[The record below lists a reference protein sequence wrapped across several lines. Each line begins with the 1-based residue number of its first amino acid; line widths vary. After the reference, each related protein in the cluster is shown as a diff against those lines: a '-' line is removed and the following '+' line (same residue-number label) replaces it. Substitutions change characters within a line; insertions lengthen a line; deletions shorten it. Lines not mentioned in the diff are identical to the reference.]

1 MIRGLIDRSAIRDQ
15 CQTPTGWVKAAFT
28 TGSPRRL
35 SRKIHVTLWRRVQRT
50 GKTRSLAYHLQ
61 PNEVAAMTNRTVAPD
76 LEHTGD
82 GTPASLAWCS
92 SVHASYGT
100 VRALD
105 DASVEVHAG
114 QALAV
119 VGPSG
124 SGKSTLLHCLIGLLV
139 PDGGTVGFEGIT
151 LSDQIDRRR
160 SAVRLERMGVVFQFG
175 ELLPELTIRENVAL
189 PRWLIGDSK
198 SAAASAASELLET
211 FDIEQL
217 GDRHPADVS
226 GGERQRAAVARSLVH
241 EPSVVFADEPTGS
254 LDSAN
259 ADNVIATLLERTR
272 SKGQALLLVTHEA
285 RFAERCDRVVT
296 MRDGR
301 IAEPAPNP

>member
-1 MIRGLIDRSAIRDQ
+1 
-15 CQTPTGWVKAAFT
+15 
-28 TGSPRRL
+28 
-35 SRKIHVTLWRRVQRT
+35 
-50 GKTRSLAYHLQ
+50 
-61 PNEVAAMTNRTVAPD
+61 MTKRIVAPD
-76 LEHTGD
+76 LGHSD
-82 GTPASLAWCS
+82 DNDSAVLAWCS
-92 SVHASYGT
+92 SVDAFYGT
-100 VRALD
+100 VLALD
-105 DASVEVHAG
+105 NASVEVHAG

-124 SGKSTLLHCLIGLLV
+124 SGKSTLLHCLVGLLV
-139 PDGGTVGFEGIT
+139 PDGGAVGFEEIA
-151 LSDQIDRRR
+151 LSEEIDRRR
-160 SAVRLERMGVVFQFG
+160 SAIRLERMGVVFQFG

-198 SAAASAASELLET
+198 SAAASAASELLAT

-254 LDSAN
+254 LDSVN
-259 ADNVIATLLERTR
+259 ADNVMATLLKRTR
-272 SKGQALLLVTHEA
+272 ANGQALLLVTHEA
-285 RFAERCDRVVT
+285 RFAEQCDRVVT

-301 IAEPAPNP
+301 ISEPVPNP

>member
-1 MIRGLIDRSAIRDQ
+1 
-15 CQTPTGWVKAAFT
+15 
-28 TGSPRRL
+28 
-35 SRKIHVTLWRRVQRT
+35 
-50 GKTRSLAYHLQ
+50 
-61 PNEVAAMTNRTVAPD
+61 MTNRTVAPD

-82 GTPASLAWCS
+82 GSPASLAWCS
-92 SVHASYGT
+92 SVHASYGA

-105 DASVEVHAG
+105 NASVEVHAG

-198 SAAASAASELLET
+198 SAAASAASELLAT

-272 SKGQALLLVTHEA
+272 SKEQALLLVTHEA
-285 RFAERCDRVVT
+285 RFAEQCDRVVT